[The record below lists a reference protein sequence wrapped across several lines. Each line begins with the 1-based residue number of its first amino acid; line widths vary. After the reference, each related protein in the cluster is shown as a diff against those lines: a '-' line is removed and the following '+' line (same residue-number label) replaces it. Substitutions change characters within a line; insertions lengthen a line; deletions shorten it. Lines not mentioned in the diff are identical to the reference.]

1 MTDPKNL
8 IAQAQKFLGEGKA
21 EEARKILASIP
32 SNKDVVIEHL
42 RRRARDLIARK
53 YLRQKRESDFAKEAA
68 VDSALGLALARMQ
81 GPTALAAF
89 AQKHAETCDGALAK
103 ASLTED
109 PRQGLAILRR
119 LPGLAPIAEGWMAL
133 LRADTPR
140 AETIFSGIVAD
151 LAIPAAIRQR
161 ARCGLAIV
169 FAQQGKN
176 EQAKVHWDAL
186 APLPQTVYPQASAFG
201 RSMIGSTSSL
211 SGEGLRKLLVKGSIA
226 DLETASRASLS
237 DANRGR
243 ILLRLGDL
251 RWMQQDERNQFCPKE
266 WKQAQKLDP
275 TLQLDVLKRHFW
287 IEIRQGAAE
296 GRAALLALHAAVLAK
311 NGALAARQV
320 FDAIT
325 AEIPAQVLSAL
336 ELPTNE
342 SKYPEFLRVWL
353 KTLLAPEPGMNSEE
367 WLMSR
372 LMKHGKRKT
381 PWGDIESAL
390 KKLDSIYQDDPA
402 FRADRRAL
410 MVRHKKWT
418 PLRKVLFSDLQSDPS
433 LISEILPLYM
443 KSALQAK
450 AKIPPA
456 EIETLEALLGK
467 PDYDLLL
474 LKVQRGKLKTEE
486 IDTLA
491 HRLPNPFPALFLCE
505 AGLAPLPP
513 YDLAGHDEA
522 FDLRLIRTVTT
533 TKEKNGVILCVQAL
547 TRDPIRLH
555 SILKIHR
562 NLLGWQ
568 VLDRFCDLWKKVAPK
583 DWRPLYHLAMNPARH
598 GYHRTFDTARDAR
611 KLMRGD
617 EPEIQDINKILEQER
632 RYNAPIFGSEGE
644 DDFDDEEDETDFDDV
659 DPNDPL
665 FAKSTA
671 FAEEIADLVPEKF
684 WDHIPVIASMVLQPD
699 EESSHRILWGQKD
712 ALRRVSHAVFVR
724 IASLVRSANPEV
736 STRAQSLADWLGKII

>member
-1 MTDPKNL
+1 MTDHKNY
-8 IAQAQKFLGEGKA
+8 ISQAQKLLGEGKA
-21 EEARKILASIP
+21 EEARKVLSAISHK
-32 SNKDVVIEHL
+32 NDNTVEHL

-68 VDSALGLALARMQ
+68 VDAALGLALARMQ

-89 AQKHAETCDGALAK
+89 AQKHAETFDGTLAK
-103 ASLTED
+103 ASLAED

-133 LRADTPR
+133 LRSDTSR

-151 LAIPAAIRQR
+151 LAIPTAIRQR
-161 ARCGLAIV
+161 ARCGLALV
-169 FAQQGKN
+169 LAQQGEH
-176 EQAKVHWDAL
+176 EQAKVHWDTL
-186 APLPQTVYPQASAFG
+186 APLPQTVYPQTSAFG
-201 RSMIGSTSSL
+201 RSMVGSTSSL
-211 SGEGLRKLLVKGSIA
+211 SGEGLRRLLVKGDISE
-226 DLETASRASLS
+226 LETASRASLS

-311 NGALAARQV
+311 NGAQAARQV
-320 FDAIT
+320 FDTLT
-325 AEIPAQVLSAL
+325 AEIPVQVLSSL
-336 ELPTNE
+336 ELPT
-342 SKYPEFLRVWL
+342 KDLRYPEFQRAWL
-353 KTLLAPEPGMNSEE
+353 KILLAPEPEMGFDD
-367 WLMSR
+367 WLRSR
-372 LMKHGKRKT
+372 FSGRRKT
-381 PWGDIESAL
+381 PWRDIELAL
-390 KKLDSIYQDDPA
+390 KVLESTYQDDPG

-410 MVRHKKWT
+410 MVRYKKWT

-443 KSALQAK
+443 KAGLQAK
-450 AKIPPA
+450 AKIPA
-456 EIETLEALLGK
+456 SEIEILEAILGR

-486 IDTLA
+486 IESIA

-505 AGLAPLPP
+505 AGIASLPP
-513 YDLAGHDEA
+513 STLAGHDEA
-522 FDLRLIRTVTT
+522 FDLRLIRTLTT
-533 TKEKNGVILCVQAL
+533 TKEKTGVISCVQAL
-547 TRDPIRLH
+547 IRDPIRLH
-555 SILKIHR
+555 SILKLHR
-562 NLLGWQ
+562 NQLGWQ
-568 VLDRFCDLWKKVAPK
+568 VLDRFCDLWKKVTPK
-583 DWRPLYHLAMNPARH
+583 DWWPLYHLAMNPARE
-598 GYHRTFDTARDAR
+598 GYGRTFDNARDAR
-611 KLMRGD
+611 KMMRGD

-632 RYNAPIFGSEGE
+632 RHNAAIFGSKNEE
-644 DDFDDEEDETDFDDV
+644 DFDNEEEGDNFDDV

-665 FAKSTA
+665 FAESTA

-684 WDHIPVIASMVLQPD
+684 WDHIPVLMGMLLQPD
-699 EESSHRILWGQKD
+699 LESSHRILWGQNN
-712 ALRRVSHAVFVR
+712 ALRRVSHSVFVR
-724 IASLVRSANPEV
+724 LAKLMQKLNPEAAK
-736 STRAQSLADWLGKII
+736 RAQSLADWLGKII